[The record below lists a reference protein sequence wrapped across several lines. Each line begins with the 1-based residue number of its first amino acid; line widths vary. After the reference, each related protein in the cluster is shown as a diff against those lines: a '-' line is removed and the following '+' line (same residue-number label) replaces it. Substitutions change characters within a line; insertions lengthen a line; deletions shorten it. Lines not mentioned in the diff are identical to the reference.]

1 LLSLRLLSVFF
12 LLILLV
18 TVRYAI
24 VLVTISILL
33 LALLEFIGY
42 YLLLAADSVVFSY
55 CAFLITVAVNLHNT
69 ASTSVNRF
77 TWLVNI
83 SY

>member
-1 LLSLRLLSVFF
+1 MLSLRLLSVFF

-55 CAFLITVAVNLHNT
+55 CAFLIKVAVNLHNT